1 MVDNGSTDVPEIS
14 AEWYRDVVDAA
25 AGSPEPVQWFVGHA
39 TEGVILLLGALLL
52 MAALSRRSGGPHDRA
67 LALIAPLPALL
78 AYVGSEFLKTVV
90 DEERPCRTIGRAII
104 ASACPPPGD
113 WSFPSNHATIAGALA
128 VTTLL
133 LSRRLGLIA
142 LPLAALGAFSRVFVG
157 VHYPHDVIAGVL
169 FGALV
174 AVVVTPLLAR
184 PISEVL
190 RRRATARRARPANR
204 PAAPPAA
211 DARPADR
218 RARSWL

>member
-1 MVDNGSTDVPEIS
+1 MAANGSTDVPEIS

-52 MAALSRRSGGPHDRA
+52 MAALSRRPGGPHDRA
-67 LALIAPLPALL
+67 LALIAPLPTLL

-113 WSFPSNHATIAGALA
+113 WSFPSNHATIAGGLA

-133 LSRRLGLIA
+133 LSRRLGLVA

-169 FGALV
+169 LGALV
-174 AVVVTPLLAR
+174 AVLVTPLLAR
-184 PISEVL
+184 PVSEVL
-190 RRRATARRARPANR
+190 RRRANR
-204 PAAPPAA
+204 P
-211 DARPADR
+211 DRPTPKLAG
-218 RARSWL
+218 RSGP

>member
-1 MVDNGSTDVPEIS
+1 MVDNGSMDVPEIS
-14 AEWYRDVVDAA
+14 AEWYSDVVDAA

-39 TEGVILLLGALLL
+39 TEGVILLLGALLV

-78 AYVGSEFLKTVV
+78 AYLGSEFFKTVV
-90 DEERPCRTIGRAII
+90 DQERPCRTIGREII
-104 ASACPPPGD
+104 AGACPPPGD

-133 LSRRLGLIA
+133 LNRRLGVVA
-142 LPLAALGAFSRVFVG
+142 LPVAALGAFSRVFVG

-174 AVVVTPLLAR
+174 AVAVTPLLAR
-184 PISEVL
+184 PTSEVL
-190 RRRATARRARPANR
+190 RRRANR
-204 PAAPPAA
+204 PDSPAPKLASRS
-211 DARPADR
+211 RP
-218 RARSWL
+218 

>member
-1 MVDNGSTDVPEIS
+1 MVDNGSIDVPEIS

-39 TEGVILLLGALLL
+39 TEGVILILGALLL

-67 LALIAPLPALL
+67 LALIAPLPAIL

-90 DEERPCRTIGRAII
+90 DEERPCRTIGREII

-133 LSRRLGLIA
+133 LSRRLGLVA
-142 LPLAALGAFSRVFVG
+142 LPLAALAAFSRVFVG

-174 AVVVTPLLAR
+174 AVVITPLLAR
-184 PISEVL
+184 PIGEVL
-190 RRRATARRARPANR
+190 RRRA
-204 PAAPPAA
+204 
-211 DARPADR
+211 DR
-218 RARSWL
+218 QDSPVPKLAGRSRQ

>member
-25 AGSPEPVQWFVGHA
+25 ASSPEPVRWFVGHA

-52 MAALSRRSGGPHDRA
+52 LAALSRRSGGPHDRA
-67 LALIAPLPALL
+67 LALVAPLPALL
-78 AYVGSEFLKTVV
+78 AYAGSEWFKTVV
-90 DEERPCRTIGRAII
+90 DEERPCRAIGRAII
-104 ASACPPPGD
+104 ADACPPPGD

-133 LSRRLGLIA
+133 ISRRLGLVA
-142 LPLAALGAFSRVFVG
+142 LPLAALAAFSRVFVG

-174 AVVVTPLLAR
+174 AVVATPLLAR
-184 PISEVL
+184 PTTELL
-190 RRRATARRARPANR
+190 RRRAGRADGPA
-204 PAAPPAA
+204 PKLAS
-211 DARPADR
+211 
-218 RARSWL
+218 RSGP

>member
-1 MVDNGSTDVPEIS
+1 MVDNGSIDVPDIS
-14 AEWYRDVVDAA
+14 AEWYSDVVDAA

-39 TEGVILLLGALLL
+39 TEGVILLLGALLV

-67 LALIAPLPALL
+67 LALIAPVPAVL

-90 DEERPCRTIGRAII
+90 DEDRPCRTIGREII
-104 ASACPPPGD
+104 AGVCPPPGD

-133 LSRRLGLIA
+133 LSRRLGLVA

-174 AVVVTPLLAR
+174 AVVLTPLLAR
-184 PISEVL
+184 PTSEVL
-190 RRRATARRARPANR
+190 RRRANRSGSPAPKLASRTRP
-204 PAAPPAA
+204 
-211 DARPADR
+211 
-218 RARSWL
+218 

>member
-1 MVDNGSTDVPEIS
+1 MVDNDSTDVPEIS
-14 AEWYRDVVDAA
+14 TEWYHDVVDAA
-25 AGSPEPVQWFVGHA
+25 AGSPEPVRWFAEHA

-67 LALIAPLPALL
+67 LALVAPLPALL
-78 AYVGSEFLKTVV
+78 AYAGSEWFKTVV

-104 ASACPPPGD
+104 AGTCPPPGD

-174 AVVVTPLLAR
+174 AAVATPLLAR
-184 PISEVL
+184 PTSEVL
-190 RRRATARRARPANR
+190 RRRADRTDSRAPNL
-204 PAAPPAA
+204 PS
-211 DARPADR
+211 
-218 RARSWL
+218 RSHP